1 MIIYTLEHYEADAE
15 QLAKERIAELRS
27 RGMGLSVEPSLVDGA
42 TFDPRY
48 AAKWSALTRKYKA
61 GFLIHKLLDFA
72 EEYDVDMTSTL
83 AKRVLQG
90 WIGKSI
96 SNRALIEAFGL
107 SHRDASQ
114 KSADWSRL
122 NELVDIDKESV
133 SREYA
138 RCSAQCKEVKERV
151 WKKLMDEKSKV
162 SKKL

>member
-1 MIIYTLEHYEADAE
+1 MIIYTLKHYEADAE

-27 RGMGLSVEPSLVDGA
+27 RGMGVSIEPALVDGA

-61 GFLIHKLLDFA
+61 GFLIQKLLDFA

-96 SNRALIEAFGL
+96 SNRSLIEAFGL

-122 NELVDIDKESV
+122 NELVDMDKESV

-138 RCSAQCKEVKERV
+138 RCSAQCKEIKERV
-151 WKKLMDEKSKV
+151 WKRLMDEKSKV
-162 SKKL
+162 SKK